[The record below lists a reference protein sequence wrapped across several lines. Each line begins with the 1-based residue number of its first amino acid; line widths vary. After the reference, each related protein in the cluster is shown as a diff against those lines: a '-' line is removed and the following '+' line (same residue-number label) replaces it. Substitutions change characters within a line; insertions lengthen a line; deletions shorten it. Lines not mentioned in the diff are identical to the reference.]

1 MSSCTARVRA
11 LRAFPPLVLRVL
23 PSLRVLAVGDDQ
35 PKFRS
40 ENERLGVD
48 EPGVDQYEES
58 ADVLD
63 EMRQLS
69 VEGRPGRNTRWWRV
83 DGTGE
88 GRELVEIWEGKGEL
102 ALETL
107 KQPDFNVDRDLD
119 CEYSLGYHPRI
130 GELTSRDTDRAVPSL
145 CSCL

>member
-1 MSSCTARVRA
+1 MFA
-11 LRAFPPLVLRVL
+11 LGPHVDSGGV
-23 PSLRVLAVGDDQ
+23 
-35 PKFRS
+35 
-40 ENERLGVD
+40 ERWEDSVD
-48 EPGVDQYEES
+48 I
-58 ADVLD
+58 LD
-63 EMRQLS
+63 EMRRLS